1 MEPADALSLRQYGAS
16 PGSHSHGH
24 FQILLGL
31 AGVLDLEVEG
41 RGLRVASGGGCVIEP
56 GARHD
61 FESAHGSLCLVLDS
75 A

>member
-1 MEPADALSLRQYGAS
+1 MKPADALSLRQYGAS

-41 RGLRVASGGGCVIEP
+41 RGLRVASGGPAHTPAAC
-56 GARHD
+56 ACS
-61 FESAHGSLCLVLDS
+61 SAW
-75 A
+75 